1 MVEKNSAWRA
11 EPLTWGQGSRV
22 FEVFLEPTCPFS
34 AKAFGKLDETLQSA
48 GANNVTLKIW
58 LHSQPWHLFSGVIT
72 RCALAAST
80 LGEGKGAAKKVLAGV
95 AAHRGKFEPAD
106 HCSGPLLALSPA
118 DVIARVE
125 EYSGLKLAEA
135 YALPKGFGPGGQ
147 ATYEI
152 CPSERH
158 PCFTDLH
165 DRWPGPE
172 RHEQRRRGVRLG
184 FPSVGELTGV
194 STQ

>member
-48 GANNVTLKIW
+48 GLNNVTLKIW

-80 LGEGKGAAKKVLAGV
+80 LGEGKDAAKKVLAGV
-95 AAHRGKFEPAD
+95 AAHRDKFEPAD

-118 DVIARVE
+118 EAHCARRGIFGPE
-125 EYSGLKLAEA
+125 ACRGLRPPQAR
-135 YALPKGFGPGGQ
+135 PGGQ

-165 DRWPGPE
+165 DRWLGPE
-172 RHEQRRRGVRLG
+172 RHEQRRRGIRLG
-184 FPSVGELTGV
+184 FPSVSELALP
-194 STQ
+194 SPP

>member
-1 MVEKNSAWRA
+1 MVEANSAWRA

-34 AKAFGKLDETLQSA
+34 AKALGKLDETLQLA
-48 GANNVTLKIW
+48 GADNVRLKIW

-80 LGEGKGAAKKVLAGV
+80 LGEGKGAARKVLAGV
-95 AAHRGKFEPAD
+95 AAHRDKFEPAD

-135 YALPKGFGPGGQ
+135 YALPKLDQ
-147 ATYEI
+147 EVK
-152 CPSERH
+152 RH
-158 PCFTDLH
+158 TKYARQNGIHVSPTFMIDGLVQN
-165 DRWPGPE
+165 DMSSGDAVSAW
-172 RHEQRRRGVRLG
+172 VSRL
-184 FPSVGELTGV
+184 SAN
-194 STQ
+194 